1 MGPETDGSAIG
12 HFDCEE
18 HHVQATGGVSLGK
31 TVFGVRGEERRS
43 RSRYLVPLSK
53 TIVSLVKALP
63 GGDIVAAIEP
73 GGIEAAMSVISHERW
88 SHE

>member
-31 TVFGVRGEERRS
+31 TVFGVRGEEKQ
-43 RSRYLVPLSK
+43 VEIPCP
-53 TIVSLVKALP
+53 IVE
-63 GGDIVAAIEP
+63 DHREP
-73 GGIEAAMSVISHERW
+73 GEGAARRGHCCGDRARGN
-88 SHE
+88 